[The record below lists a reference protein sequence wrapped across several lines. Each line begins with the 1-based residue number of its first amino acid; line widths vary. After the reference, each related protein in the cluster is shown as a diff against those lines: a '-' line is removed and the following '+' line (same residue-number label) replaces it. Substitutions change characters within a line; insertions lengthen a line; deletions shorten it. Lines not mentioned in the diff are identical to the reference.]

1 VRCNCCFTSVLAS
14 TGALPDFAEA
24 QNVKFC
30 YFADMDQLSAE
41 QQETLHKNS
50 TDRLR
55 VMAARTGDVTD
66 DELETMD
73 RMALLVLMAISMV
86 VKKGA
91 VPGAAGGGAV
101 SDMEQTDRAREVE
114 LQLALKKM
122 ELEAEVEKEKVRA
135 DAESENKRREIE
147 LEAEREK
154 MRMELEDAKLQG
166 S

>member
-1 VRCNCCFTSVLAS
+1 MRQGCAIIVVLLVCWLVLGHCLIV
-14 TGALPDFAEA
+14 TEA

-30 YFADMDQLSAE
+30 YFADMDQLSVQ
-41 QQETLHKNS
+41 QQETLRKNS

-73 RMALLVLMAISMV
+73 RMALLELMARSMV
-86 VKKGA
+86 VKKGS
-91 VPGAAGGGAV
+91 VPEAAAGGAASGP
-101 SDMEQTDRAREVE
+101 EQIDRAREIE

-122 ELEAEVEKEKVRA
+122 KLEAEVEKEKVRA
-135 DAESENKRREIE
+135 DAESENKKREIE
-147 LEAEREK
+147 LEAERE
-154 MRMELEDAKLQG
+154 REGEW